1 MRWAPIRGRT
11 EVASYSAQ
19 ELARAFRRVRANTIS
34 VAEDIPADRYGFS
47 ATPDTR
53 SVEKVL
59 VHVAVSP
66 RMQEGIHRERVMDFS
81 TLDVRELF
89 FGILAVEA
97 ESHTKADV
105 LDLLRAEGE
114 RFGSFLDGSASL
126 VVGPHT
132 HTPTADHQILPGGT
146 AFMSDAAMCGDY
158 DSVLGMEKD
167 EPLRR
172 FIRKIPGG
180 RFEPATGEGTLC
192 GLAVETD
199 DKTGLAV
206 KIAPVRIGPRLEPA
220 QPSFW

>member
-34 VAEDIPADRYGFS
+34 VAGDIPADRYGFS

-53 SVEKVL
+53 SVEKAL

-66 RMQEGIHRERVMDFS
+66 RMQERIHRERVMDFS

-89 FGILAVEA
+89 SGILAVEA

-114 RFGSFLDGSASL
+114 RFGSFLDGLDDAVLDEHVLTPGDPSL
-126 VVGPHT
+126 
-132 HTPTADHQILPGGT
+132 
-146 AFMSDAAMCGDY
+146 SK
-158 DSVLGMEKD
+158 S
-167 EPLRR
+167 
-172 FIRKIPGG
+172 
-180 RFEPATGEGTLC
+180 
-192 GLAVETD
+192 
-199 DKTGLAV
+199 
-206 KIAPVRIGPRLEPA
+206 RLEMLMGVKEHEMHHRA
-220 QPSFW
+220 QLMLIQRMLGVVPHLTRRLEARLGR